1 MGTARSKQPNELGAK
16 PLETVRI
23 GPNDVN
29 IEFTSLNGEIFG
41 DYSYINNLIRIEKTL
56 TGGPFVDTLLHEML
70 HAIWRLGQLK
80 DVKET
85 EERTVSVTASYLAQ
99 IIRDNPELIAWL
111 QKEMSS

>member
-1 MGTARSKQPNELGAK
+1 MGTARSKQPNEHGAK
-16 PLETVRI
+16 PFKTVRI

-29 IEFTSLNGEIFG
+29 IDYTSLNGEIFG

-56 TGGPFVDTLLHEML
+56 TGGPLVDTVLHEIL

-80 DVKET
+80 DVREA
-85 EERTVSVTASYLAQ
+85 EERAVSVTASYLAQ
-99 IIRDNPELIAWL
+99 VIRDNPELIAWL

>member
-1 MGTARSKQPNELGAK
+1 MAMEKLKQQKKHIVSCPNK
-16 PLETVRI
+16 IRI
-23 GPNDVN
+23 GPNDV
-29 IEFTSLNGEIFG
+29 EVQHVSLNGEIFG

-56 TGGPFVDTLLHEML
+56 TGGPFVDTILHEML

-80 DVKET
+80 DAKET

>member
-1 MGTARSKQPNELGAK
+1 LVMEKLKQQKKHTESYPRK
-16 PLETVRI
+16 IRI

-56 TGGPFVDTLLHEML
+56 TGGPFVDTILHEML